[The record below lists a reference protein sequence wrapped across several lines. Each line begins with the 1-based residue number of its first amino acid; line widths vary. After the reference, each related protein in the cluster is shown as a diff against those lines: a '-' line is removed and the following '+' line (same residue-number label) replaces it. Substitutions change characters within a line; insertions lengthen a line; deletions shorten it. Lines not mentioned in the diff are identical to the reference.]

1 MSNAEHLNNFLQR
14 VTSDV
19 NLTTTHIG
27 VCTALAVTWINN
39 GLNNSFNIS
48 RGRLMNA
55 AKIKS
60 KTTYHKVIND
70 LASLNYLKYTPSFHP
85 GKASEIQIL

>member
-1 MSNAEHLNNFLQR
+1 MNSAEQLNAFLQR
-14 VTSDV
+14 ITSDA
-19 NLTTTHIG
+19 NLTTMHVGI
-27 VCTALAVTWINN
+27 CTTLAVTWMNN
-39 GLNNSFNIS
+39 ELNNPFHVS

-85 GKASEIQIL
+85 GKASQFLIL

>member
-1 MSNAEHLNNFLQR
+1 MHSAEQLNSFLKR
-14 VTSDV
+14 ITLDA
-19 NLTTTHIG
+19 NLTTMHVGI
-27 VCTALAVTWINN
+27 CTALAVAWINN
-39 GLNNSFNIS
+39 GLSNPFHIS
-48 RGRLMNA
+48 RGCLMSA

-85 GKASEIQIL
+85 GKASQFLIL